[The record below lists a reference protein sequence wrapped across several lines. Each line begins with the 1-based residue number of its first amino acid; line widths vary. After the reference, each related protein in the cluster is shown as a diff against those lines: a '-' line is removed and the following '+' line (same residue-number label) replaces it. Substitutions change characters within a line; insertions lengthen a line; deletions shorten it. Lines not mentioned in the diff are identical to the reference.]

1 MDEIRRKG
9 LEKMNEVY
17 GWEMPDMPGDF
28 FALTADH
35 LFGDIWSRPGL
46 SMREKRM
53 MTLTVVT
60 ALGITDLAEIQA
72 NAALSNGELTEG
84 ELKEMAIFLTHYLG
98 FPLGSKL
105 DGVVTKVAGKRRKA
119 ADRGAG
125 EDKRA
130 NVNAALNMHSGSKLG
145 DEAEDEVSD
154 EVTDEVR
161 DE

>member
-1 MDEIRRKG
+1 MDELRKKG

-17 GWEMPDMPGDF
+17 GWDMPDMPGDY

-35 LFGDIWSRPGL
+35 LFGTIWTRPGL

-53 MTLTVVT
+53 MTLTCVT
-60 ALGITDLAEIQA
+60 ALGIPDLAEIQV
-72 NAALSNGELTEG
+72 NAALHNGELTVE

-105 DGVVTKVAGKRRKA
+105 DGVVTKVAAKRKKDAEKA
-119 ADRGAG
+119 AGEGSA

-130 NVNAALNMHSGSKLG
+130 NVNAALKMHSGSTID
-145 DEAEDEVSD
+145 DE
-154 EVTDEVR
+154 
-161 DE
+161 